1 MDQLGEQ
8 QPGRLAQAAEQVLSS
23 GRRVIRAITPTK
35 RDGGL
40 TSGFPNTQLSPG
52 QANFGQTSGLP
63 SVSKGFCSRCS
74 QLLHAWEGT
83 G

>member
-1 MDQLGEQ
+1 MEQLGEQ
-8 QPGRLAQAAEQVLSS
+8 QPGRLAQAAEQVLRN
-23 GRRVIRAITPTK
+23 GQRVFRAITPTK
-35 RDGGL
+35 RGGGL
-40 TSGFPNTQLSPG
+40 TSGVPNAPLSPG